1 MSWQAKQASPPAWS
15 PACCAT
21 LAAGVAFPERAVD
34 SLPRGSAVP
43 SNAAL
48 AANASKNSPIVAAFH
63 PLFECGMVSLL
74 DSADRTA
81 LSLPKGR
88 LCGAVI
94 INARVS
100 LGQENSDIDFRI
112 DVRRQRR
119 GSYAT
124 SESA

>member
-21 LAAGVAFPERAVD
+21 LAAGVAFPERAGD

-48 AANASKNSPIVAAFH
+48 AANASKNSPTVAAFH

-81 LSLPKGR
+81 LSLPKRR
-88 LCGAVI
+88 LCGAGI
-94 INARVS
+94 IDNRESASQADSAGFQLRPAGG
-100 LGQENSDIDFRI
+100 GQE
-112 DVRRQRR
+112 R
-119 GSYAT
+119 GLQSR
-124 SESA
+124 